1 MPVKTKKIMVK
12 KLKSI
17 IDKFDNGYIFTSDEF
32 PQTKTSPIYVN
43 RILGNFVKEGYIK
56 KLSKGK
62 FYKPETGKFGELP
75 PQPYQ
80 VVKDLLEKKGKPVGY
95 ITGFSI
101 FNELLLTTQVSAIL
115 QIGMRKEKRA
125 IVRGMYRI
133 HFIKQENTITKDNI
147 YLLQLLDCLRLFK
160 IIPDT
165 TTDKA
170 CARLI
175 DIFQKLDEQ
184 QISKIKKLAVKCSP
198 QTIALLGAILE
209 TLNKSEDTE
218 LLHNELNSMTT
229 FKLHISKTILMNQ
242 KRWKIL

>member
-1 MPVKTKKIMVK
+1 MIE
-12 KLKSI
+12 KLKNKI
-17 IDKFDNGYIFTSDEF
+17 NKFNAGYIFTADEF

-43 RILGNFVKEGYIK
+43 RIFGNFVKEGYIK

-62 FYKPETGKFGELP
+62 FYKPEIGKFGELP

-80 VVKDLLEKKGKPVGY
+80 VVKDLLEKKGKMVGY

-101 FNELLLTTQVSAIL
+101 FNDLLLTTQVSAIL
-115 QIGMRKEKRA
+115 QIGTAKEKRA

-160 IIPDT
+160 TIPDT
-165 TTDKA
+165 TADKA

-184 QISKIKKLAVKCSP
+184 QISKIKKLSVKCSP

-209 TLNKSEDTE
+209 TLNPNEDTE
-218 LLHNELNSMTT
+218 LLHNELNPMTT
-229 FKLHISKTILMNQ
+229 FKLRISKTILMNQ

>member
-1 MPVKTKKIMVK
+1 M
-12 KLKSI
+12 
-17 IDKFDNGYIFTSDEF
+17 
-32 PQTKTSPIYVN
+32 
-43 RILGNFVKEGYIK
+43 
-56 KLSKGK
+56 
-62 FYKPETGKFGELP
+62 
-75 PQPYQ
+75 
-80 VVKDLLEKKGKPVGY
+80 VGY

-101 FNELLLTTQVSAIL
+101 FNDLLLTTQVSAIL
-115 QIGMRKEKRA
+115 QIGTQKEKRA

-133 HFIKQENTITKDNI
+133 HFIKQENTITKDNV

-160 IIPDT
+160 TIPDT
-165 TTDKA
+165 TADKA

-184 QISKIKKLAVKCSP
+184 QISKIKKLAIKCSP

-209 TLNKSEDTE
+209 TLNPSEDTE
-218 LLHNELNSMTT
+218 LLHNELNPMTT

>member
-1 MPVKTKKIMVK
+1 MTEVIKN
-12 KLKSI
+12 I
-17 IDKFDNGYIFTSDEF
+17 IDKFENGYVFTSDEF

-43 RILGNFVKEGYIK
+43 RILGNFIKEGYIK

-62 FYKPETGKFGELP
+62 FYKPEIGKFGELP

-80 VVKDLLEKKGKPVGY
+80 VVKDLLEKKGKMVGY

-101 FNELLLTTQVSAIL
+101 FNDLLLTTQVSAIL
-115 QIGMRKEKRA
+115 QIGTAREKRA

-160 IIPDT
+160 TIPDT
-165 TTDKA
+165 TADKA
-170 CARLI
+170 CARLL

-209 TLNKSEDTE
+209 TLNSSEDTK
-218 LLHNELNSMTT
+218 LLHRGLNPMTT
-229 FKLHISKTILMNQ
+229 FKLRISKTILMNQ
-242 KRWKIL
+242 KQWKIL

>member
-1 MPVKTKKIMVK
+1 MITAI
-12 KLKSI
+12 KSI
-17 IDKFDNGYIFTSDEF
+17 INKFENGYVFTSDEF
-32 PQTKTSPIYVN
+32 PQTRKSPIYVN
-43 RILGNFVKEGYIK
+43 RILGNFVKDGFIK

-62 FYKPETGKFGELP
+62 FYKSEIGKFGELP

-80 VVKDLLEKKGKPVGY
+80 VVKDLLERKGKMVGY

-101 FNELLLTTQVSAIL
+101 FNDLLLTTQVSAIL
-115 QIGMRKEKRA
+115 QIGTRKEKRA

-133 HFIKQENTITKDNI
+133 HFIKQENTITKDNV

-160 IIPDT
+160 TIPDT
-165 TTDKA
+165 TADKA

-184 QISKIKKLAVKCSP
+184 QISEIKKLAIKCSP

-209 TLNKSEDTE
+209 TQNPNEDTE
-218 LLHNELNSMTT
+218 LLHNELNPMTT